1 MIFFRPFCL
10 IPLGLSLARFLLLI
24 VLDAVKNMWALISES
39 YLSLSKIH
47 FISLKRMNK
56 KKNHDSLQR
65 AGKLNSLIMI
75 EHHDP

>member
-1 MIFFRPFCL
+1 MIFFRPFCV

-47 FISLKRMNK
+47 FISLKRKNK
-56 KKNHDSLQR
+56 K
-65 AGKLNSLIMI
+65 
-75 EHHDP
+75 